1 MAVSLALISGACQ
14 GDSEVHQA
22 GHNATADVGVLM
34 KMLLRQDDHWAVQHE
49 AMQSFV
55 AYARSPS
62 SEDFREVIPRE
73 LQPGT
78 QLNPTARWRCTHTM

>member
-1 MAVSLALISGACQ
+1 
-14 GDSEVHQA
+14 
-22 GHNATADVGVLM
+22 
-34 KMLLRQDDHWAVQHE
+34 MLLTMLLHQDDHWAVQHE

-78 QLNPTARWRCTHTM
+78 QLNLTAR